1 VPVDKSCS
9 KIWHFHN
16 KFLSL
21 QQKDG
26 TMNQEMSRTISNYFK
41 TQPVEKAWVF
51 GSFSRGEERADS
63 DVDIMITLIP
73 GTRMGLKFFAMNLEL
88 EKLLHRPVDLV
99 IEGDLLPFA
108 EKTANRDKVLVYAR
122 A

>member
-1 VPVDKSCS
+1 MDAK
-9 KIWHFHN
+9 
-16 KFLSL
+16 LSH
-21 QQKDG
+21 
-26 TMNQEMSRTISNYFK
+26 TIEEYFK

-63 DVDIMITLIP
+63 DIDILVSLIP
-73 GTRMGLKFFAMNLEL
+73 GTRLGLKFFAMNLEL
-88 EKLLHRPVDLV
+88 EQLLNRPVDLV

-108 EKTANRDKVLVYAR
+108 EDTANRDKVLVYAR

>member
-1 VPVDKSCS
+1 M
-9 KIWHFHN
+9 
-16 KFLSL
+16 
-21 QQKDG
+21 QQKDRK
-26 TMNQEMSRTISNYFK
+26 MNQEVSRAISNYFK

-88 EKLLHRPVDLV
+88 EKLLQRPVDLV

-108 EKTANRDKVLVYAR
+108 EKTANRDKILVYAK

>member
-1 VPVDKSCS
+1 
-9 KIWHFHN
+9 
-16 KFLSL
+16 
-21 QQKDG
+21 
-26 TMNQEMSRTISNYFK
+26 MNQEVSRIISNYFK

-51 GSFSRGEERADS
+51 GSFSRGEEHENS
-63 DVDIMITLIP
+63 DVDIMISLIP
-73 GTRMGLKFFAMNLEL
+73 GTRMGLKFFAMNIEL
-88 EKLLHRPVDLV
+88 EQLLHRPVDLV